1 VNDDEQSQHDS
12 VPQETDLCPKIRLD
26 GPDDDSSRAD
36 SSNDIET
43 GIEFVSEVRSR
54 PVSAQFR
61 KRYLPPV
68 QNVSSDPQPVQFKIS
83 IQYLLTVVVFV
94 AIGCALFVADF
105 YVGIVG
111 VFFLVSALI
120 KLAIATPNEEMI
132 DFSGWCAHVTTSFVL
147 SAAAVIASFLAFGI
161 ACVPMGFIEFS
172 LTENPPI
179 LASLFSFVL
188 GVFVFVVL
196 LRKLKV

>member
-1 VNDDEQSQHDS
+1 MNDDEQSQNGS
-12 VPQETDLCPKIRLD
+12 VPQQTDSCPEIRID
-26 GPDDDSSRAD
+26 DPDDNSSRAD
-36 SSNDIET
+36 ASTDNET
-43 GIEFVSEVRSR
+43 GIEFVSEVRNR

-61 KRYLPPV
+61 KRYLPPA
-68 QNVSSDPQPVQFKIS
+68 QNVSSNPQPVQFKLS
-83 IQYLLTVVVFV
+83 IQYLLTVAVFV

-105 YVGIVG
+105 YVGIIG

-120 KLAIATPNEEMI
+120 KLAMATPNEEMI
-132 DFSGWCAHVTTSFVL
+132 DFPGWCAHVTTSFVL
-147 SAAAVIASFLAFGI
+147 SAGAVIASFLAFGI

-179 LASLFSFVL
+179 LAMVSSFVL